1 MKKTLAFLML
11 IGGLS
16 ACGPRGNEP
25 NVEIIQDMME
35 QPAVRAQRYDPWF
48 KDGMSSLVPP
58 TGTQPIGFTP
68 YKYATDVNAAEKEL
82 KNPMAGDQS
91 AATLLT
97 GQKYFNTNCMACH
110 GQQGHGDGPVSKKYP
125 LKIPALTSDKVRGWP
140 DAHIFHVITVGQ
152 GMMGPY
158 ASHIPQ
164 QYRWQVVNY
173 IRHLQQ
179 EK

>member
-16 ACGPRGNEP
+16 ACGPKGNSP
-25 NVEIIQDMME
+25 NVELVQDMME
-35 QPAVRAQRYDPWF
+35 QEAVRAQRFDPWF
-48 KDGMSSLVPP
+48 KDGISSLVPP
-58 TGTQPIGFTP
+58 TGSQPVGFVP
-68 YKYATDVNAAEKEL
+68 YKYATDIAAAEREN

-91 AATLLT
+91 TATLLT
-97 GQKYFNTNCMACH
+97 GQKYYNTNCMICH

-125 LKIPALTSDKVRGWP
+125 LPIPALTSDKVRGWP
-140 DAHIFHVITVGQ
+140 DAHLFHVITVGQ